1 MTPVDYMTHLILGAA
16 MAVVLLAAAPVM
28 LPKKIRVVLA
38 HELLGREELHIFNA
52 HVREN
57 DDGSI
62 TVYGPAQK

>member
-1 MTPVDYMTHLILGAA
+1 MT
-16 MAVVLLAAAPVM
+16 PVM

-57 DDGSI
+57 DDGSV
-62 TVYGPAQK
+62 TVYGPALK